1 MEMHYI
7 QTYTY
12 LEATILNLFA
22 TIKLQMSK
30 PLRTTLAE
38 LIVCLLENNKAHI
51 SKLGENLSDKNAGVM
66 ACIQRIR
73 RFLSNPRIS
82 PTLTVVPLIYLMRP
96 LLEKLPEIIL
106 IVDRTEWKK
115 RRRYIN
121 ILSVAVSYKG
131 RALPLYWMVFGKKGN
146 SSLEQWKQVLF
157 PVIAGLQQMSW
168 LSDKPIHIHV
178 VADREF
184 ASPKLAEWLKTK
196 CDVMVTLRI
205 KASMYLTGENTPEIK
220 VASLIQQMVKG
231 SRYILYNQ
239 VLTRDSSFKMNVLL
253 TWKEDYDGPLV
264 VATTSRNPAT
274 ADNTYEKRFNIEPM
288 HKDWK
293 SNAFDLEKTR
303 VTDPKR
309 IETLL
314 IPIAFAY
321 IFCVL
326 EGEQKEENGDIRTP
340 PKGKTR
346 MVSLFLSGLRTISKY
361 LRRAPLTQFKQFI
374 LQLLRPFFTAWN
386 IPPSAILT

>member
-1 MEMHYI
+1 M
-7 QTYTY
+7 
-12 LEATILNLFA
+12 
-22 TIKLQMSK
+22 
-30 PLRTTLAE
+30 
-38 LIVCLLENNKAHI
+38 
-51 SKLGENLSDKNAGVM
+51 GENLSDKNANVM

-82 PTLTVVPLIYLMRP
+82 PTLTVVPLMYLMRP
-96 LLEKLPEIIL
+96 LLEKLPMIVLII
-106 IVDRTEWKK
+106 DRTDWEK

-157 PVIAGLQQMSW
+157 PVIAGLQQIPW

-184 ASPKLAEWLKTK
+184 ASPKLAEWLKTMY
-196 CDVMVTLRI
+196 DVAVTLRI

-220 VASLIQQMVKG
+220 VASLIQNMTKG
-231 SRYILYNQ
+231 SRHILYNQ
-239 VLTRDSSFKMNVLL
+239 VLTRDSCFKMNVLL
-253 TWKEDYDGPLV
+253 TWNEEYDEPLI
-264 VATTSRNPAT
+264 VATTSGNPAQ
-274 ADNTYEKRFNIEPM
+274 ADETYEKRFSIEPM

-309 IETLL
+309 IENLL
-314 IPIAFAY
+314 VPIAFAY
-321 IFCVL
+321 ILCVL
-326 EGEQKEENGDIRTP
+326 EGEQKEQNGDVRIP
-340 PKGKTR
+340 PKGKNR
-346 MVSLFLSGLRTISKY
+346 MVGLFLSGLRTISRY
-361 LRRAPLTQFKQFI
+361 LRRASLKQFKQFI
-374 LQLLRPFFTAWN
+374 LQLLQPFFQTWN
-386 IPPSAILT
+386 IPPSAVII